1 MSLAQKAGQA
11 GALMLFRKGWGALV
25 SFGVMAYLA
34 RVLDKADF
42 GLLAISAT
50 LIGIIETVAL
60 SGIGEYVIFYHDKKD
75 EKEVTNSAFWLNILL
90 TIVVCAA
97 VLIAAPLWAS
107 FYKDERINRII
118 WLLLVG
124 FFFNMLSSISVA
136 QFRKTLDYKPLVLI
150 QTIFGTIAQLSQ
162 IAFALLGFGVYS
174 LALPHAVI
182 TPVMAIVLIYKSE
195 FRPSLKMN
203 REHWGR
209 IFGYTKHVIGSRV
222 LGKFVNE
229 GDTLIVGKFLGM
241 ELLGVYNLAFRFS
254 HLFFANFLPIITN
267 VTMPVFSQIRNN
279 LPRLRD
285 NFTRSLKLIA
295 FVTIPVISFQILFAE
310 PLINLIYGPKWHD
323 AVIPFQIL
331 SLFVL
336 FKSVG
341 SPTSGLYNAT
351 GKPQIGFYFTLI
363 FTPIFLGS
371 VLFSSIFNS
380 LIITTVIVASV
391 RILGTMTHFFLSGRI
406 LKVPGF
412 SLMAQALKSFIPA
425 IIIAIPIYLFRLT
438 TDYHFAIIES
448 IIFLSGY
455 FLLYNLLLK
464 TDWREI
470 LLDLEK
476 MMPKKL
482 KKIIP
487 SRLRKILINEALPE
501 EIV

>member
-34 RVLDKADF
+34 RVLDKSDF

-60 SGIGEYVIFYHDKKD
+60 SGIGEYVIFYHDKD
-75 EKEVTNSAFWLNILL
+75 EKEVTNSAFWLNVLL
-90 TIVVCAA
+90 TVLVCIA

-107 FYKDERINRII
+107 FYKDERINKII

-124 FFFNMLSSISVA
+124 FTFNMLSSISVA
-136 QFRKTLDYKPLVLI
+136 HFRKTLDYKPLVLI
-150 QTIFGTIAQLSQ
+150 QTIFGTISQLSQ
-162 IAFALLGFGVYS
+162 VAFALLGFGVYS

-182 TPVMAIVLIYKSE
+182 TPMMAIVLMWKSG
-195 FRPSLKMN
+195 FKPNLSLN
-203 REHWGR
+203 TRHWGR
-209 IFGYTKHVIGSRV
+209 IFGYTKHVIGARV

-241 ELLGVYNLAFRFS
+241 ELLGVYNLAFRFA

-267 VTMPVFSQIRNN
+267 VTMPVFSQIKNN

-285 NFTRSLKLIA
+285 NFIRSLKLIS
-295 FVTIPVISFQILFAE
+295 FITIPVITFQILFAE

-323 AVIPFQIL
+323 AIIPFQIL

-351 GKPQIGFYFTLI
+351 GNPQIGFYFTLI
-363 FTPIFLGS
+363 FAPVFIAS

-380 LIITTVIVASV
+380 LIITTAIVAVV
-391 RILGTMTHFFLSGRI
+391 RILGTLTHFFLSGKI
-406 LKVPGF
+406 LKVSGR
-412 SLMAQALKSFIPA
+412 SLMVTALKSLVPATIVAVSIFI
-425 IIIAIPIYLFRLT
+425 FRVLT
-438 TDYHFAIIES
+438 GYHFTIPES
-448 IIFLSGY
+448 IIFIVGY
-455 FLLYNLLLK
+455 FFLYIKLLR
-464 TDWREI
+464 TDWGI
-470 LLDLEK
+470 IVNDLEK
-476 MMPKKL
+476 MLPRQL
-482 KKIIP
+482 KKIMP
-487 SRLRKILINEALPE
+487 SRIKSILIQETLPE